1 LDDPLLGYT
10 VSASP
15 DRERDMTT
23 TPEPATA
30 NDVTMYWRPGCGFCS
45 ALRRRLQ
52 ALGVSFTE
60 IDIWEDPAA
69 AEFVRSVARGNE
81 VVPTITVGNTAL
93 VNPTAE
99 EVLALTLA

>member
-1 LDDPLLGYT
+1 
-10 VSASP
+10 
-15 DRERDMTT
+15 MTT
-23 TPEPATA
+23 TPEQATT

-60 IDIWEDPAA
+60 INIWEQPEA

-81 VVPTITVGNTAL
+81 VVPTITVGNAAL

>member
-1 LDDPLLGYT
+1 MDCLRAGY
-10 VSASP
+10 P
-15 DRERDMTT
+15 FGNPHREREMTT
-23 TPEPATA
+23 TPDPATA

-45 ALRRRLQ
+45 ALRRSLHS
-52 ALGVSFTE
+52 LGVSFTE
-60 IDIWEDPAA
+60 INIWEEPDA

-81 VVPTITVGNTAL
+81 VVPTITVGSAAL